1 MNKLKLIIIG
11 IVTGVILLIFFII
24 SLLNPSKQTPNKTN
38 IPSPTLIPF
47 NSSELFIT
55 SIEPL
60 DTSKTYLP
68 GQPILISFTQE
79 VQRNDLKLDVMPKT
93 DVLINFGAEPNTLII
108 SPLTVWQNGITQIT
122 ILPQTVSTASHF
134 LKNAQ
139 TYILKTAI
147 PTLPEG
153 SAEAY

>member
-11 IVTGVILLIFFII
+11 VITGIILLLFLLL
-24 SLLNPSKQTPNKTN
+24 SLFNPNEKITPKTAA
-38 IPSPTLIPF
+38 PSPTLIQY
-47 NSSELFIT
+47 NQSELFIT
-55 SIEPL
+55 SILPT

>member
-11 IVTGVILLIFFII
+11 IITGIVILIFFII
-24 SLLNPSKQTPNKTN
+24 SLLGPGKQTPNKTN

-79 VQRNDLKLDVMPKT
+79 VQRKDLKFDIIPKT
-93 DVLINFGAEPNTLII
+93 DVLVNFGTIPNTLIV
-108 SPLTVWQNGITQIT
+108 SPLTVWQNGTTQIT
-122 ILPQTVSTASHF
+122 ILPQTVSTTSHF
-134 LKNAQ
+134 LKNTQ